1 MIVSSF
7 SDPIALI
14 CPSLVGEPLL
24 QSVLKAFTP
33 SNKCIVMRH
42 SLLRLD
48 RNTHISSPGRSLPGQ
63 LSLAC
68 SRALPGA
75 SAWPPRSPSSW
86 CRAASDLLSV
96 GDDSL
101 RRPTEVRQPTFHV
114 SEATL
119 REDPAT

>member
-1 MIVSSF
+1 
-7 SDPIALI
+7 
-14 CPSLVGEPLL
+14 
-24 QSVLKAFTP
+24 
-33 SNKCIVMRH
+33 MRH

-63 LSLAC
+63 PSLAC

-75 SAWPPRSPSSW
+75 SASPPRSPSSW
-86 CRAASDLLSV
+86 CQAASDLLSV
-96 GDDSL
+96 GAAGLFDDSL
-101 RRPTEVRQPTFHV
+101 RRPTEVLQPTLHV